1 MGYKT
6 KIQLIDRGESRQ
18 YYVNMPSA
26 IAQAMNF
33 KKGECFEWSIV
44 DKNTLTLRRCGR
56 QSDGILH

>member
-6 KIQLIDRGESRQ
+6 KIQLIDRKKSKQ

-33 KKGECFEWSIV
+33 KKGELFEWSIV
-44 DKNTLTLRRCGR
+44 DKNTLRLKRCGR
-56 QSDGILH
+56 